1 MKNLFIVLCLFSL
14 STEIFSEEYVCSY
27 SWNDQPV
34 MSSYKREGSHFVR
47 GSSSTSRVEKNYI
60 IKETETMLFLYDEI
74 DSSLEDSIFITI
86 INKKDKTFSQ
96 NYLILGVKENDGTEG
111 KCLIRD

>member
-1 MKNLFIVLCLFSL
+1 
-14 STEIFSEEYVCSY
+14 
-27 SWNDQPV
+27 
-34 MSSYKREGSHFVR
+34 
-47 GSSSTSRVEKNYI
+47 
-60 IKETETMLFLYDEI
+60 MLFLYDEI